1 MTRKLYYEDSDLLQ
15 FNAVV
20 TGCAEAKGGYEV
32 TLDQTA
38 FYPEGGGQPWDT
50 GCLDNA
56 AVLQVTEQG
65 EEVVHLC
72 DQPLTVGKTVCGTVN
87 GDRRLDLM
95 QQHSGEHILSGIIC
109 SKYGASNVGFHGG
122 AHIMEIDFDRPIPA
136 EDLPGLELSANEA
149 IWKDL
154 PIFCSYPENPG
165 NYRSKKELSGPV
177 RIVEIPGY
185 DRCACCGVHVK
196 HAGQIGLIKIVSM
209 VKFRQG
215 VRLELLCGKRAYDY
229 VAAVAEQNKQI
240 SALLSAKPLE
250 TAAAA
255 KRLTEQLSAEKFR
268 SAGLEKQLFASI
280 AASYTNRE
288 RVLHFQDGLT
298 PAGVRELADIIGRVA
313 ETAVVCTFLENGC
326 SICIIGKN
334 AKELGAKAAA
344 ALNGRGGG
352 KPEAFQG
359 NMQADQEQI
368 AAFFRAE
375 GFTV

>member
-1 MTRKLYYEDSDLLQ
+1 MTRRLYYEDSALLQ
-15 FNAVV
+15 FEATV
-20 TGCAEAKGGYEV
+20 TACTATKGGYEI

-50 GCLDNA
+50 GKINDA
-56 AVLQVTEQG
+56 AVLQVTEAN
-65 EEVVHLC
+65 EEVLHLC
-72 DQPLTVGKTVCGTVN
+72 DRPFTVGQTVTGTVD

-109 SKYGASNVGFHGG
+109 SRYGVSNVGFHVG
-122 AHIMEIDFDRPIPA
+122 AQIMEIDFSGPIPA
-136 EDLPGLELSANEA
+136 EDLPALELAANEA
-149 IWKDL
+149 IWKNL
-154 PIFCSYPENPG
+154 PVVCGYPEKPG
-165 NYRSKKELSGPV
+165 NYRSKKDIDGPV
-177 RIVEIPGY
+177 RIVEVPGY

-196 HAGQIGLIKIVSM
+196 HTGQVGLIKIVSM
-209 VKFRQG
+209 VKFHRG

-229 VAAVAEQNKQI
+229 VAAATEQNRQI
-240 SALLSAKPLE
+240 SGLLSAKPLE

-268 SAGLEKQLFASI
+268 ASGLEKSLFETI
-280 AASYTNRE
+280 AKSYVNQAF
-288 RVLHFQDGLT
+288 VLHFAEGLA
-298 PAGVRELADIIGRVA
+298 PAGVRELADKIGKA
-313 ETAVVCTFLENGC
+313 AQTAIVCSVTDGSC

-359 NMQADQEQI
+359 SLKADKEQI
-368 AAFFRAE
+368 ALFFRAE
-375 GFTV
+375 GFNV